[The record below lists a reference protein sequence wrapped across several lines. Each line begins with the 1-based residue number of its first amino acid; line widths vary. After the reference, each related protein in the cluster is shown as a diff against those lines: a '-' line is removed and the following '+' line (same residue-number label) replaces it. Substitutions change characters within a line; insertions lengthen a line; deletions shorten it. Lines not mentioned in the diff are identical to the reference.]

1 MLGSPYPDLHGQAR
15 TRASRIQSEGCH
27 LLCTAGILEPQQY
40 DMTEH
45 ISVNAS
51 WEEGRAVLKL
61 WLKDPMRYEA

>member
-1 MLGSPYPDLHGQAR
+1 M
-15 TRASRIQSEGCH
+15 
-27 LLCTAGILEPQQY
+27 TAGILEPQQY
-40 DMTEH
+40 EMTEH